1 MRKFLSDIL
10 VVYQIQMLKT
20 RSWLPFYVLSVLI
33 VPVGTLYFAKALIPP
48 GAEEAVGTRLVTGS
62 LVFGI
67 GLMTVNNLAQLMLYE
82 RFALMLKLMVTS
94 PISRVSYALGVT
106 AFSVTQGMITAAVL
120 LALTPAAVGVD
131 VHLDWR
137 LAPVLVLTSLSLT
150 GVGIIIATWCPSQEI
165 GGMLANTV
173 GIMVTILS
181 PVYYPIERLPDWL
194 RVVVHFSPYT
204 YAGSAVDAILSGSG
218 DAGPDALYLA
228 AITAVGVTAGTLG
241 MRWRER

>member
-1 MRKFLSDIL
+1 MRKFLSDAA

-20 RSWLPFYVLSVLI
+20 RSWLPFYILSVLI

-48 GAEEAVGTRLVTGS
+48 GAEDLVGTRLVTGS

-82 RFALMLKLMVTS
+82 RFALMLKLMITA

-106 AFSVTQGMITAAVL
+106 GFSLTQGLIAAAVL
-120 LALTPAAVGVD
+120 LALTPTVVGVD

-137 LAPVLVLTSLSLT
+137 LVPVLVLTSLSLT
-150 GVGIIIATWCPSQEI
+150 GVGIIIATYCPSQEI
-165 GGMLANTV
+165 GGMLANTF

-181 PVYYPIERLPDWL
+181 PVYYPLSRLPEWL
-194 RVVVHFSPYT
+194 RVVVRFSPYT
-204 YAGSAVDAILSGSG
+204 YAGSAVDAILSGRG
-218 DAGPDALYLA
+218 EVGANALYLA
-228 AITAVGVTAGTLG
+228 AITLVGVTAGSLG

>member
-1 MRKFLSDIL
+1 MLKFLSDAL

-20 RSWLPFYVLSVLI
+20 RSWLPGYILTVLI
-33 VPVGTLYFAKALIPP
+33 VPIGTLYFAKALIPP
-48 GAEEAVGTRLVTGS
+48 GTEDAVGTRLVTGS

-67 GLMTVNNLAQLMLYE
+67 GLMTVNNLAQLMLFE

-94 PISRVSYALGVT
+94 PISRFSYALGVT
-106 AFSVTQGMITAAVL
+106 AFSLSQGLITAGVL
-120 LALTPAAVGVD
+120 LALAPTLVGVD

-137 LAPVLVLTSLSLT
+137 LIPVLVLTSLSLT

-165 GGMLANTV
+165 GGMLANTF

-181 PVYYPIERLPDWL
+181 PVYYPLSRLPDWL
-194 RVVVHFSPYT
+194 QVVVHFSPYT

-218 DAGPDALYLA
+218 GAEMDALYLA
-228 AITAVGVTAGTLG
+228 GITLVGVTAGSLG